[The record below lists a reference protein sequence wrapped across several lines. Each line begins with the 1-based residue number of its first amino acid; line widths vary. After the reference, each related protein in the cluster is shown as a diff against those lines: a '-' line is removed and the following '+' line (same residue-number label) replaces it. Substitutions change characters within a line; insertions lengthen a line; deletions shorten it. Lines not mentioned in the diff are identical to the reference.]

1 MRTRI
6 AVAVALSVTVALSV
20 ACGDDKSPTPTGP
33 TVTPPVVQPPVVQ
46 PPAATLTDLSL
57 LGPTWFADDPT
68 LEIGERVQLNLDA
81 EYSDGTTER
90 VTNDA
95 TWTSS
100 NNHVATVSGGLII
113 GQNPGGANVSATYEG
128 IRARSI
134 SFRVE
139 QGAQVT
145 VRNVRK
151 ERSSRLFERVKG
163 TVVNTGTKA
172 FSGFLEMHARFY
184 SSNGLLLEEARD
196 YVEAGGRF
204 PIDAQRTFD
213 ILVRTNDIAGWSYYT
228 LAFLDDDD
236 EEVTCAG
243 CATQRRD

>member
-1 MRTRI
+1 MLVRV
-6 AVAVALSVTVALSV
+6 AVAVAVAVFSV
-20 ACGDDKSPTPTGP
+20 ACGDDDSPTPTGP
-33 TVTPPVVQPPVVQ
+33 TVTPPTVTPPTVT

-57 LGPTWFADDPT
+57 LGPTWFVDDPT
-68 LEIGERVQLNLDA
+68 LELGERVQLNVDA

-90 VTNDA
+90 VTDEA

-100 NNHVATVSGGLII
+100 NDHVATVVGGLIT
-113 GQNPGGANVSATYEG
+113 GRNLGGANVSVEYEG

-139 QGAQVT
+139 RGAHVT

-151 ERSSRLFERVKG
+151 ERSSSSYDRVKG
-163 TVVNTGTKA
+163 TVVNTGTMA

-184 SSNGLLLEEARD
+184 SRSGLLLEDDRD

-204 PIDAQRTFD
+204 PVDGQRTFD
-213 ILVRTNDIAGWSYYT
+213 ILVRTSDIAGWSYYT

-236 EEVTCAG
+236 QEVQCSG
-243 CATQRRD
+243 CAEQRRD